1 MMTIWDY
8 INSSQNDSIM
18 EDVSSKVKTKK
29 FNQSDLY
36 LHIKTVTSDSF
47 DKKIVILLKEPWV
60 LIHLSENTTFWAMI
74 TKADRR
80 SFKKIIYKLGYP

>member
-1 MMTIWDY
+1 
-8 INSSQNDSIM
+8 M

-60 LIHLSENTTFWAMI
+60 LIHLSENTTF
-74 TKADRR
+74 
-80 SFKKIIYKLGYP
+80 